1 LAEGVRD
8 DLVVKNKEMVSE
20 KKGGG
25 RTMAVY
31 YGQHQ
36 LGFDVE
42 EALKTYGVLIG
53 DRVHG
58 SPAWPP
64 LFNVVWC
71 QYLSSAFQHA
81 AENLSLPGTKGWDSR
96 MVDGWVYIAVIEPK
110 PQEVPERE
118 RLFRDRIRPLI
129 DDPWGEWAKSS
140 AEVMA
145 LYKPFMEVE
154 IEKVSDVKLY
164 DLFFDTWDCLRRWMQ
179 IHFRYDYGLHEI
191 YHLLEVLCEEVTGI
205 KPEDPTF
212 AKLMAGYDNMLF
224 RVDQEIWRLSTRAQ
238 ELGVGDLFLTV
249 AKDEEVMSGL
259 KGSAAGRRWLT
270 EWEGFVKAHGWR
282 RARVWDWVSPTWIE
296 KPSLGFPEVREYLTG
311 GAAFAPAAVR
321 DRLAKERE
329 EVEKQVMAKVPAAQ
343 KAWFEKLLR
352 ATQMSGSWTEE
363 HNYYLD
369 LMGHAVHTKVI
380 RELGKRFAKDG
391 VTEHPDDIHMLM
403 PWEIQSALIVRE
415 RYDVHKLVKER
426 RAEYNRYLAK
436 EPAPIFGSME
446 KFGEVAIKD
455 AVIRTVAA
463 PPIVRPELKA
473 DLYGAGSAP
482 GVVEGLARVVMKEEE
497 LKQLR
502 PGEVLVTPITTA
514 GWTYVFSIASAVVTD
529 IGGILTHAVIVG
541 REAGIPAVA
550 GTMDATKKIRT
561 GDRIRVDGNM
571 NVVYIVK
578 KAA

>member
-25 RTMAVY
+25 KMAVY

-140 AEVMA
+140 AEVMG

-321 DRLAKERE
+321 ERLAKERE

-343 KAWFEKLLR
+343 KAWFQKLLR

>member
-1 LAEGVRD
+1 
-8 DLVVKNKEMVSE
+8 
-20 KKGGG
+20 
-25 RTMAVY
+25 MAVY

-36 LGFDVE
+36 LGFDVK

-64 LFNVVWC
+64 LFNIVWC
-71 QYLSSAFQHA
+71 QYLSNAFQQA

-96 MVDGWVYIAVIEPK
+96 MVGGWVYIAVIEPK
-110 PQEVPERE
+110 PAEVPARE
-118 RLFRDRIRPLI
+118 KLFRERIRPLI
-129 DDPWGEWAKSS
+129 DDPWGEWAKSRD
-140 AEVMA
+140 EVLA

-154 IEKVSDVKLY
+154 IEKVSDVELY
-164 DLFFDTWDCLRRWMQ
+164 ELFFDTWDCLRRCMQ

-205 KPEDPTF
+205 KPEDPVF
-212 AKLMAGYDNMLF
+212 AKLMAGFDNMLF
-224 RVDQEIWRLSTRAQ
+224 KVDQEIWRLSMKAQ
-238 ELGVGDLFLTV
+238 ELKVGDLFR
-249 AKDEEVMSGL
+249 KIPDDEQVMSEL
-259 KGSAAGRRWLT
+259 KKTATGRQWLT
-270 EWEGFVKAHGWR
+270 EWNSFVREHGWR

-296 KPSLGFPEVREYLTG
+296 KPSLGFPEVRKYLAG
-311 GAAFAPAAVR
+311 KGEFAPAAVR
-321 DRLAKERE
+321 KRLAKERE
-329 EVEKQVMAKVPAAQ
+329 GVEKEVMAKVPAAQ
-343 KAWFEKLLR
+343 KEWFEKLLR

-391 VTEHPDDIHMLM
+391 VTAGPDDIHMLM

-415 RYDVHKLVKER
+415 RYDVHSLVKER
-426 RAEYNRYLAK
+426 RAEYNKYLAN
-436 EPAPIFGSME
+436 EPDPIFGSME

-463 PPIVRPELKA
+463 PPSVRPELKA

-482 GVVEGLARVVMKEEE
+482 GVVEGIARVVMGEEGLKE
-497 LKQLR
+497 LQ
-502 PGEVLVTPITTA
+502 PGEILVTPITTA
-514 GWTYVFSIASAVVTD
+514 GWTYVFSIASGVVTD

-550 GTMDATKKIRT
+550 GCMEATKKIRT

-571 NVVYIVK
+571 NAVYILK
-578 KAA
+578 K